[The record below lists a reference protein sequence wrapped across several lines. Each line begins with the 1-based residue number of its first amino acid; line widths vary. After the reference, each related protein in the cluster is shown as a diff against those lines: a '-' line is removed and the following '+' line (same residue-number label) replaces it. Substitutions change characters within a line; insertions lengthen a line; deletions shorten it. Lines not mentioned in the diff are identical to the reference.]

1 LFCKIFA
8 PYLLLKLSILWI
20 WALKKILRGHL
31 NLLDSPFAL
40 IRKVAADEKYENDF
54 AFNEKTAGSDSS
66 LRRMN
71 AMKRQSPL
79 LRPAVP
85 AADPFPLSN
94 RRSETDTPVP
104 THSFRP
110 AIETMSLPFLNL
122 WPHSSFRP

>member
-1 LFCKIFA
+1 
-8 PYLLLKLSILWI
+8 
-20 WALKKILRGHL
+20 
-31 NLLDSPFAL
+31 LLDSPFAL

-85 AADPFPLSN
+85 AADPLPLSN

-122 WPHSSFRP
+122 WPHSSFRPWKTASPSHYPYRLFPSCASPAGILL